1 MDGGSARRQRTCI
14 RCGRTGSNAF
24 RPVSPADDRAW
35 ACTHL
40 DTCAARARL
49 RRRGL
54 ARLTDGRP
62 ATSSIAPADL
72 TEKTACVI
80 GTDDA
85 AVARVAQLVELT
97 IGVEVDRLRLTHRA
111 IDRVWRRDYGLVLYD
126 ATPSD
131 SVALMNQLARGLAAC
146 RRQGTMVI
154 VCHDVDALGP
164 ALERLTQEVDAVP
177 LAKPIRPMALLRA
190 ANLSEAPIGVL
201 AG

>member
-1 MDGGSARRQRTCI
+1 M
-14 RCGRTGSNAF
+14 
-24 RPVSPADDRAW
+24 SPADDRVW

-54 ARLTDGRP
+54 ARLNDGRP

-72 TEKTACVI
+72 TEKIACVI

-85 AVARVAQLVELT
+85 AVSRVAQLVELT
-97 IGVEVDRLRLTHRA
+97 VGVEVDRLRLTHRA
-111 IDRVWRRDYGLVLYD
+111 IDRVWRREYGLVLYD
-126 ATPSD
+126 AQPSD
-131 SVALMNQLARGLAAC
+131 SVALMNQLARGLTAC

-154 VCHDVDALGP
+154 VCHDVDAFGP
-164 ALERLTQEVDAVP
+164 ALERLTQQVDAIP
-177 LAKPIRPMALLRA
+177 LAKPLRPMALLHA
-190 ANLSEAPIGVL
+190 ANLSDAPIGVL